1 MRAWWSASRLG
12 GLLVLAVCSAISIA
26 ACRTA
31 DDARGAARAP
41 SAEEAARAASRRA
54 GDLRRAFEETAA
66 EARNDLDAARRSAE
80 VFLSTRAAPT
90 ARQVEKTRQE
100 ARRALKRGE
109 DVLGRAAEDG
119 GRTAETWARVIQDRM
134 MRLEETLKHLTGSR
148 GHADS

>member
-1 MRAWWSASRLG
+1 
-12 GLLVLAVCSAISIA
+12 VCSAISIA

-54 GDLRRAFEETAA
+54 DLRRAFEETAA

-80 VFLSTRAAPT
+80 VFLSAHAAPT

-109 DVLGRAAEDG
+109 DVLGRAAEAG
-119 GRTAETWARVIQDRM
+119 GRTVETWARVIQDRM
-134 MRLEETLKHLTGSR
+134 MRLEETVKHLTGAR